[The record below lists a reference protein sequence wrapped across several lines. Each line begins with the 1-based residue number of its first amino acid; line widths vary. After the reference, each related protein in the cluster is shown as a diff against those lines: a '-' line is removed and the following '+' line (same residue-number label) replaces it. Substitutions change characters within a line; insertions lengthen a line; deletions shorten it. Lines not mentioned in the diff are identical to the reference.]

1 MDTSLATSQ
10 DPGSERR
17 RPARV
22 RVYEQLR
29 AELLTAAYSPF
40 HRFTEEN
47 VAERFQLSRTPV
59 RDALA
64 RLEAD
69 GLLVKRE
76 GALYRYMPTLEEFTD
91 LYELRILLESQGID
105 RAIAD
110 PTITHERGLLTAEQD
125 LWVSRLESGITPDP
139 GFVDAD
145 EHFHLALLGAAGN
158 GELVGA
164 LERVNRRIRPI
175 RMHDYLTQ
183 DRVDATITEH
193 LEILE
198 LVLTGR
204 LREARDFLR
213 THVGQSQ
220 SIVEARA
227 ARAMQISH
235 MNHGMD
241 PHR

>member
-1 MDTSLATSQ
+1 MDTSLATSEE
-10 DPGSERR
+10 PTLSRR

-22 RVYEQLR
+22 RIYEELR
-29 AELLTAAYSPF
+29 AELLTATHSPF

-47 VAERFQLSRTPV
+47 IADRFVVSRTPV

-69 GLLVKRE
+69 GLLVKRD
-76 GALYRYMPTLEEFTD
+76 GALYRYMPTLEEFTE
-91 LYELRILLESQGID
+91 LYELRILLESHGLD
-105 RAIAD
+105 RAISD
-110 PTITHERGLLTAEQD
+110 PTVHHEASVLIREQS
-125 LWVSRLESGITPDP
+125 LWHARLDDGVTPDP

-145 EHFHLALLGAAGN
+145 EQFHVSLLRSAGN
-158 GELVGA
+158 GELVTA

-183 DRVDATITEH
+183 DRVDATISEH

-198 LVLTGR
+198 LVLRGR

-235 MNHGMD
+235 MNHRTD
-241 PHR
+241 PHA

>member
-1 MDTSLATSQ
+1 MDTSLATSS
-10 DPGSERR
+10 DPGSVDR
-17 RPARV
+17 RPARI
-22 RVYEQLR
+22 RIYEQLR
-29 AELLTAAYSPF
+29 SELLSAVFSPF

-47 VAERFQLSRTPV
+47 VAERFVVSRTPV

-69 GLLVKRE
+69 GLLIKRD
-76 GALYRYMPTLEEFTD
+76 GALFRYTPTLEEFTD
-91 LYELRILLESQGID
+91 LYELRILLEVQGID
-105 RAIAD
+105 RALND
-110 PTITHERGLLTAEQD
+110 PTVHHDRERITAEQ
-125 LWVSRLESGITPDP
+125 LVWTTRLEQGVAPDA

-145 EHFHLALLGAAGN
+145 EQFHIALLRAAGN
-158 GELVGA
+158 LELVSA

-183 DRVDATITEH
+183 DRVDATISEH

-204 LREARDFLR
+204 LSEARDFLR

-235 MNHGMD
+235 MTPGLD
-241 PHR
+241 PHL